1 MNARTRLIGTV
12 ALGAALLVPVAQAE
26 RPDDAGGLRGPGAIA
41 TQQANEASTMPD
53 ATSINRG
60 ANALSP
66 ENSADPRGPGAIDA
80 VVVKETP
87 SSGFDFGDALI
98 GLASGMGLALLITG
112 GVILLANGRSK
123 TRLA

>member
-12 ALGAALLVPVAQAE
+12 ALGAALFVPVAQAD
-26 RPDDAGGLRGPGAIA
+26 RPDDAGGLLGPGAIA
-41 TQQANEASTMPD
+41 SQQANQTSAMPD

-66 ENSADPRGPGAIDA
+66 DNSAEPRGPGAIDA
-80 VVVKETP
+80 VVIKQAP
-87 SSGFDFGDALI
+87 PSGFDFGDALI
-98 GLASGMGLALLITG
+98 GMASGMGLALLITG
-112 GVILLANGRSK
+112 GVILLSNGRSK